1 MTYKGFTQRGAG
13 ERRVTYGLLLVS
25 GFGAIVLLWSVGEEF
40 NNSFKGNKAFIALL
54 NKFFKRGQHSI
65 TKSSYEKD
73 FIGAC

>member
-1 MTYKGFTQRGAG
+1 VTYKGFTQRGAG

-25 GFGAIVLLWSVGEEF
+25 GFGAIVLRSVGEEF

-54 NKFFKRGQHSI
+54 NKFFKRGQHRI